1 MHILLITDNFYPEG
15 NAIASR
21 VYERACYWVKWNHQV
36 TVITSAPN
44 FPEGKL
50 YPGYQ
55 NKWFQKENLNS
66 IKVIRVKTFIRSN
79 QGFFLRILDF
89 LSFMFPAFIAGLWQ
103 KKPDVIVT
111 TSPQFFGA
119 ISACFVAK
127 CKRAPFVLELGDLWP
142 AFIVG
147 VGAMKKSKMIL
158 FLEKIE
164 LMLYRHADRIIVV
177 SPDFKNNLTSRFV
190 PAEKIDVILN
200 GVDLEKYSPKPRDL
214 ALAAQYHIAADD
226 FVVGYIGT
234 QGLGH
239 ALENVLETALQLMPE
254 KKLKIMFVGAG
265 AKRESLIKKAEQL
278 GLTNIL
284 FVPPQPKFAINQFWS
299 LCNVAL
305 VHFKNTPIFSASI
318 PSKIFEA
325 MGMGLPILLASPK
338 GAASNIVLS
347 EQVGLWVPAENP
359 IALEKAI
366 LALYHDR
373 EALKQFSKNSLAAS
387 QNHSRE
393 YQAKVFIDVLK
404 TTCAIC

>member
-1 MHILLITDNFYPEG
+1 M
-15 NAIASR
+15 
-21 VYERACYWVKWNHQV
+21 
-36 TVITSAPN
+36 
-44 FPEGKL
+44 
-50 YPGYQ
+50 
-55 NKWFQKENLNS
+55 
-66 IKVIRVKTFIRSN
+66 
-79 QGFFLRILDF
+79 
-89 LSFMFPAFIAGLWQ
+89 
-103 KKPDVIVT
+103 
-111 TSPQFFGA
+111 
-119 ISACFVAK
+119 
-127 CKRAPFVLELGDLWP
+127 
-142 AFIVG
+142 
-147 VGAMKKSKMIL
+147 
-158 FLEKIE
+158 
-164 LMLYRHADRIIVV
+164 
-177 SPDFKNNLTSRFV
+177 
-190 PAEKIDVILN
+190 N

-239 ALENVLETALQLMPE
+239 ALENVLEAALQLMPK
-254 KKLKIMFVGAG
+254 KKLKIMFVGTG